1 MLPPR
6 KKPPLKTGNSSEAPR
21 SEECEHPD
29 KKESKVPSITNTEG
43 SSEEDAMP
51 ELGPY
56 CSQLTKAVNTSFD
69 TGYDSLSKFEKITR
83 TEGSNQE
90 PLNQNL
96 TNNGIVG
103 NKKNSAAH
111 KSNFDQNTV
120 PTSFSH
126 RKGKSI
132 SSNHSKAD
140 AFSISTDVEFPPPV
154 RSHIPSDEASCISAI
169 TFDSTNIEAT
179 QTNVRPFLQTKNIYC
194 VPPTGK
200 SNDGEYNR
208 KEVIDNYRNEYCTQA
223 AEGTRRKDKLDKC
236 QGKVLDLQKQSLK
249 ETNMKLM
256 IKLSGCHRDSSKS
269 LLALS
274 ENLDSKTTD
283 PEPSKVVS
291 TTTTEYSSNGHED
304 DHESLRS
311 LDLIFQLEQ
320 QNCQMFS
327 QLREAELLHSENMK
341 KISDLEEIRSE
352 QKARIEA
359 LENQLKG
366 SNQSIMKLENHL
378 ETMIEELVLLRQH
391 QEEEKGELQKAY
403 DKLQSE
409 TNLTIELLQSR
420 LMECQNEH

>member
-1 MLPPR
+1 M
-6 KKPPLKTGNSSEAPR
+6 
-21 SEECEHPD
+21 
-29 KKESKVPSITNTEG
+29 
-43 SSEEDAMP
+43 
-51 ELGPY
+51 
-56 CSQLTKAVNTSFD
+56 
-69 TGYDSLSKFEKITR
+69 
-83 TEGSNQE
+83 
-90 PLNQNL
+90 
-96 TNNGIVG
+96 
-103 NKKNSAAH
+103 
-111 KSNFDQNTV
+111 
-120 PTSFSH
+120 
-126 RKGKSI
+126 
-132 SSNHSKAD
+132 
-140 AFSISTDVEFPPPV
+140 
-154 RSHIPSDEASCISAI
+154 
-169 TFDSTNIEAT
+169 
-179 QTNVRPFLQTKNIYC
+179 
-194 VPPTGK
+194 
-200 SNDGEYNR
+200 
-208 KEVIDNYRNEYCTQA
+208 
-223 AEGTRRKDKLDKC
+223 
-236 QGKVLDLQKQSLK
+236 LK

-420 LMECQNEH
+420 LMECQNED